1 MDRVKKIEDE
11 IFLNRVDLPDNSLKF
26 LNSYIIKSQDKTALV
41 DTGMN
46 NPVSFNSLIE
56 NLTSL
61 KIEKLD
67 YIIITHLHNDHIGLL
82 EKIYNL
88 NKNAKILI
96 FKKERETIGKM
107 LERFENEEETK
118 NYLEKLGFDKET
130 LKVFSYWKMDLDP
143 YNLVMKKS
151 ETLDEGTIKIGNS
164 EFNVIWTPGH
174 TPGHMCLLHK
184 SSNKIICGD
193 HILKNITPNI
203 SFLYEENNLLDYFRS
218 LDKVKNIDP
227 DLILPG
233 HNGFIK
239 NVKERIEELGKH
251 HVERLDEVLR
261 ILENK
266 EMNLY
271 EIASRMTWS
280 SKNDFMKMDSFQKYM
295 ALGEAMA
302 HVIYLENEN
311 LVERIEIDG
320 KIKFRIL
327 KKN

>member
-1 MDRVKKIEDE
+1 MDRIKKVEE
-11 IFLNRVDLPDNSLKF
+11 GIFLNRVDLPDNSLKF
-26 LNSYIIKSQDKTALV
+26 LNSYIIRSDEKIALV

-46 NPVSFNSLIE
+46 NPVSFSSLME
-56 NLTSL
+56 NLSSL
-61 KIEKLD
+61 KIEKID

-96 FKKERETIGKM
+96 FKKEKETIGKM
-107 LERFENEEETK
+107 LERFENEDETK

-130 LKVFSYWKMDLDP
+130 LNVFNYWKMDLDP

-151 ETLDEGTIKIGNS
+151 ETLDEEKIKIGKT
-164 EFNVIWTPGH
+164 ELQVIWTPGH

-184 SSNKIICGD
+184 ISNKIICGD

-218 LDKVKNIDP
+218 LDKVKGIDP
-227 DLILPG
+227 GLILPG
-233 HNGFIK
+233 HNGFII
-239 NVKERIEELGKH
+239 NVKERIEELRKH
-251 HVERLDEVLR
+251 HIERLDE
-261 ILENK
+261 ILKFLQNK
-266 EMNLY
+266 DMDLY
-271 EIASRMTWS
+271 ELASKMTWS
-280 SKNDFMKMDSFQKYM
+280 SNKIFSKMDSFQKYM

-302 HVIYLENEN
+302 HVIYLENEG
-311 LVERIEIDG
+311 LVERTEIEG